1 MAENL
6 KLFNEHSEY
15 EDFIQTDDFTRPNVS
30 YCIQEDEVHYSQ
42 VIPVPGMARLYNGS
56 TLLEEKEIYFEG
68 TEGGFLYPIGY
79 SECYSNYGSACHINL
94 GSCTGALYDSFEL
107 DLDMSKLS
115 NITVSG
121 EGNQFTYTISGNTLK
136 VTSTEGSWQYLHSFS
151 VIYTYKGTSYMSS
164 IVIDYCD

>member
-15 EDFIQTDDFTRPNVS
+15 EDFIYTDDFTRPNVS
-30 YCIQEDEVHYSQ
+30 YCIQEDEVHYNQ
-42 VIPVPGMARLYNGS
+42 IVPVSGMVRLYNGN
-56 TLLEEKEIYFEG
+56 TLLEEHKIYFAGIEDPSSV
-68 TEGGFLYPIGY
+68 LIGY
-79 SECYSNYGSACHINL
+79 GDCENYGCPINL

-121 EGNQFTYTISGNTLK
+121 EGYQFTYTISGNTLK
-136 VTSTEGSWQYLHSFS
+136 VTSTEGSWQYLHSFG
-151 VIYTYKGTSYMSS
+151 ITYTYKEVQYES
-164 IVIDYCD
+164 IVTIDYCD

>member
-42 VIPVPGMARLYNGS
+42 VIPVPGMARLYKES
-56 TLLEEKEIYFEG
+56 TLLEEHEIYFAGIKNEYSSN
-68 TEGGFLYPIGY
+68 FIGY
-79 SECYSNYGSACHINL
+79 SDCENYGCPINL

-115 NITVSG
+115 NITV
-121 EGNQFTYTISGNTLK
+121 EGNQNYQFTYTINGNTLK
-136 VTSTEGSWQYLHSFS
+136 VTSTEGSWQYLHSFE
-151 VIYTYKGTSYMSS
+151 ITYTYKGVQYSS
-164 IVIDYCD
+164 GVDIDYCD